1 MSDNSKLRE
10 LETAK
15 KMGFKTYLYFICTDD
30 YEKNIGRVK
39 LRVAKGVHNVDVD
52 KIRKRY
58 FKTLENLAAV
68 IKTADRAFLFDNSG
82 KKMDLLAEVYQGK
95 AFKFHTQ
102 NLPFWFEE
110 YVYNKFDF

>member
-39 LRVAKGVHNVDVD
+39 LRVAKGGHNVD

-58 FKTLENLAAV
+58 FKTLENLAAGL
-68 IKTADRAFLFDNSG
+68 T
-82 KKMDLLAEVYQGK
+82 
-95 AFKFHTQ
+95 
-102 NLPFWFEE
+102 P
-110 YVYNKFDF
+110 

>member
-1 MSDNSKLRE
+1 
-10 LETAK
+10 
-15 KMGFKTYLYFICTDD
+15 LYRWLW
-30 YEKNIGRVK
+30 KNIDRVK
-39 LRVAKGVHNVDVD
+39 LRVAKGGHNVDVA
-52 KIRKRY
+52 KIKKRY

-68 IKTADRAFLFDNSG
+68 IKTVDRTFLFDNSG

-102 NLPFWFEE
+102 NLPFWFEK